1 MLRTHLVNAK
11 EGKQAVTKGEAAQSD
26 CDISGENT
34 SLLPLPC
41 DLIQSFDAE
50 NWPLKEDVLTS
61 LADRIFHTALT
72 SVLNE
77 EIELD
82 IPENTSL
89 EISLLY
95 TDDGHIQELNR
106 DFREKDKPTNVLSFP
121 DTPLSNE
128 ALAQSAIWQ
137 EPLLLGDIA
146 IAKET
151 LIREAEE
158 QRKSFEAH
166 FSHLLLHGILHLL
179 GYDHIEDD
187 EAEEMEA
194 LEIKLLAKMGIDNP
208 YQTGDS

>member
-1 MLRTHLVNAK
+1 M
-11 EGKQAVTKGEAAQSD
+11 TKGEAAKPD

-34 SLLPLPC
+34 HRLPLPC
-41 DLIQSFDAE
+41 DLIQSFEAE
-50 NWPLKEDVLTS
+50 NWPLDEDDLKN
-61 LADRIFHTALT
+61 LADRLFNLALA

-77 EIELD
+77 EVELE
-82 IPENTSL
+82 IPEATSL

-106 DFREKDKPTNVLSFP
+106 DFRGKDKPTNVLSFP

-128 ALAQSAIWQ
+128 ALAQSAAWQ
-137 EPLLLGDIA
+137 EPLFLGDIA

-158 QRKSFEAH
+158 QSKSFEDH
-166 FSHLLLHGILHLL
+166 LSHLLLHGILHLV

-208 YQTGDS
+208 YQSGDS